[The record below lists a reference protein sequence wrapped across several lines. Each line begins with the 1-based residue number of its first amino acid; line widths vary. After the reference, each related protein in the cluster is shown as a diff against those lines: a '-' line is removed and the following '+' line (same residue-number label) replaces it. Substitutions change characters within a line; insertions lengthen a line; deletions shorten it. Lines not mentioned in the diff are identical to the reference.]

1 MIDQGL
7 SLFIPRVFTNI
18 SKDTIRRLFE
28 DYEFGKVNQIDFVER
43 IDGSGKKYHNVFIHF
58 EYWCENIVVQHFQE
72 RVRDS
77 NREARFVYN
86 DPWYWT
92 VLENKKAY
100 KNPMR
105 VNQKP
110 TIMLGDEDEE
120 TVLDVSDTEDELE
133 ELNMAFIEEDAIN
146 SMHCCPDP
154 DDDNTILPNE
164 ASEYEIP
171 EPDFNLVNLD
181 YVVTLERELEK
192 ARITIDQ
199 LTTKS
204 KAMEEEL
211 WSKFRPIEEDE
222 ESTYLTKSRGN
233 MKPIVPALRGDL
245 FVSRYGSVAPDLTD
259 DVSSVFSIESDYD
272 YGEGMGV

>member
-7 SLFIPRVFTNI
+7 SLFIPRIFTNI
-18 SKDTIRRLFE
+18 SKNTIRNLFE
-28 DYEFGKVNQIDFVER
+28 EYEFGKVNQIDFVER
-43 IDGSGKKYHNVFIHF
+43 MDSIGKKYHNVFIHF
-58 EYWCENIVVQHFQE
+58 EYWCDNIFVQHFQE
-72 RVRDS
+72 RVRDP

-92 VLENKKAY
+92 IIENKAY
-100 KNPMR
+100 KKPMR

-110 TIMLGDEDEE
+110 KIMLGEEDEE
-120 TVLDVSDTEDELE
+120 TVLDVSYTEDELE
-133 ELNMAFIEEDAIN
+133 ELNMAVIEEDAIN

-154 DDDNTILPNE
+154 DDDNTNVPNE
-164 ASEYEIP
+164 VSEYEIP

-192 ARITIDQ
+192 ARITIAQ

-233 MKPIVPALRGDL
+233 MKPIVPALRGDRL
-245 FVSRYGSVAPDLTD
+245 VSRYGSVVPDLTD
-259 DVSSVFSIESDYD
+259 DLSSVFSIESDYD
-272 YGEGMGV
+272 YGEEMGV

>member
-28 DYEFGKVNQIDFVER
+28 DYEFGGVNQIDFVER

-72 RVRDS
+72 RVRDP

-92 VLENKKAY
+92 VLENKAY
-100 KNPMR
+100 KKPMR
-105 VNQKP
+105 VNPKP
-110 TIMLGDEDEE
+110 TIMLGEEDEE

-133 ELNMAFIEEDAIN
+133 ELNTGFIEEDAIN

-154 DDDNTILPNE
+154 DDDNTLVPNE
-164 ASEYEIP
+164 DSEYEIP
-171 EPDFNLVNLD
+171 EPDFDLVHLD

-192 ARITIDQ
+192 ARITIAQ

-204 KAMEEEL
+204 RAMEEEL
-211 WSKFRPIEEDE
+211 WTKFRPIDEDE

-233 MKPIVPALRGDL
+233 MKPIVPALRGDIL
-245 FVSRYGSVAPDLTD
+245 VSRYGSVAPDLND
-259 DVSSVFSIESDYD
+259 DISSVFSLDSDYD
-272 YGEGMGV
+272 YGAEMGV